1 METTSEEPCPAAFVA
16 IDWADAKHTVALLPA
31 DSDTP
36 EHTYLDQKP
45 EVLLQWIIQ
54 LRQRFR
60 GAPVALI
67 LEQKRGALI
76 HALMGHEFLRLY
88 PVNPKMLSDFR
99 KAFRISGA
107 KDDTGDAM
115 LLLELLLKHRDRL
128 QRWLPN
134 DDQTRL
140 LTMLVEDRRAAVNE
154 RTSRSFADLAVLK
167 FFA

>member
-1 METTSEEPCPAAFVA
+1 
-16 IDWADAKHTVALLPA
+16 
-31 DSDTP
+31 
-36 EHTYLDQKP
+36 
-45 EVLLQWIIQ
+45 
-54 LRQRFR
+54 
-60 GAPVALI
+60 
-67 LEQKRGALI
+67 
-76 HALMGHEFLRLY
+76 
-88 PVNPKMLSDFR
+88 MLSDFR

-154 RTSRSFADLAVLK
+154 RTRLVESLLSTLKCYYPQFIEVVGGELTTRLACELVLK
-167 FFA
+167 YPDFQSLQQARSETIRRFFYAHNFSRPNTLEKRLKILAQAKPLTLDHAILISGSLKAQRLARQILDHQ